1 MNRRKIVT
9 LYGDMENVLDNE
21 GNVIGEKESDD
32 PTNGWFIG
40 QDPDRIWAYERLGVW
55 QLGEEEQAAIM
66 VVNQGTL
73 NIRIRMEM
81 EL

>member
-1 MNRRKIVT
+1 MNANIFKQDNFEWSASSTFSMNRRKIVT
-9 LYGDMENVLDNE
+9 LYGDMENILDNE

-55 QLGEEEQAAIM
+55 QY
-66 VVNQGTL
+66 
-73 NIRIRMEM
+73 MEGKI
-81 EL
+81 